1 MSISYE
7 SRESAGIRE
16 DQDGIRFSCYHC
28 FRSTYEAAM
37 VVVMKSDMSIG
48 IVGAGVMGT
57 ALGIGLSAT
66 GYNLSFVTSRTERS
80 AIRLINRIPGSQYS
94 NSPAE
99 FSQACDLIF
108 ITTPDDLIRN
118 VADTFPWK
126 AGQAVIH
133 CSGARGLSILDPA
146 RAQGASVGAF
156 HPFQTFSNVT
166 SSTEA
171 ISRFAGIYFAIEAQG
186 VLLKVLREMAKR
198 LGGKALFVDDKHRAL
213 YHSSAVLSC
222 GYLVTVLYSSVQLL
236 KEVGL
241 SEVEALDA
249 IGTMAHSTV
258 QSVRRAGLM
267 GAFTGPVARGDTTT
281 LDRQLRALT
290 TSDTGLLKLFT
301 ALTEAS
307 LPMIRETL
315 SKDKRKEILKLVMRY
330 DTDSNKNN
338 IIRRNGSV

>member
-1 MSISYE
+1 M
-7 SRESAGIRE
+7 
-16 DQDGIRFSCYHC
+16 
-28 FRSTYEAAM
+28 
-37 VVVMKSDMSIG
+37 
-48 IVGAGVMGT
+48 
-57 ALGIGLSAT
+57 
-66 GYNLSFVTSRTERS
+66 
-80 AIRLINRIPGSQYS
+80 
-94 NSPAE
+94 
-99 FSQACDLIF
+99 
-108 ITTPDDLIRN
+108 
-118 VADTFPWK
+118 ADTFPWK

-146 RAQGASVGAF
+146 RVQGALVGAF

-166 SSTEA
+166 STKEA
-171 ISRFAGIYFAIEAQG
+171 IRRFAGIYFAIEAQG
-186 VLLKVLREMAKR
+186 RLLKVLREMAKR

-290 TSDTGLLKLFT
+290 ISDTGLLKLFT
-301 ALTEAS
+301 RLTEAS
-307 LPMIRETL
+307 LPMIGDIL
-315 SKDKRKEILKLVMRY
+315 SEDKRREILKLVMRY
-330 DTDSNKNN
+330 DEASKIDN
-338 IIRRNGSV
+338 IIRRN